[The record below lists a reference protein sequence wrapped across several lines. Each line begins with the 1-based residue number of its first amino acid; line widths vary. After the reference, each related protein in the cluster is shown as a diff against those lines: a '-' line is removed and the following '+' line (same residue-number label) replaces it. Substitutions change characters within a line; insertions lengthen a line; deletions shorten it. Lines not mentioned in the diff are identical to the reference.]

1 MPVQSLVVAEC
12 HDSGLAEEKE
22 IVMGIDIKTP
32 GIHHVALRVTDFE
45 RARKFYTNTL
55 GFQAA
60 IDTPDLLIILAGN
73 TAIGIRGPAP
83 DTPPDA
89 FNPFLA
95 GLDHLAL
102 ACEDEA
108 ELERVA
114 KALTEAGVE
123 NTGVK
128 LDETLGKKYVAFK
141 DPDRIAWEFYM
152 A

>member
-1 MPVQSLVVAEC
+1 MAI
-12 HDSGLAEEKE
+12 G
-22 IVMGIDIKTP
+22 IKTP
-32 GIHHVALRVTDFE
+32 GIHHVALRVTDFD
-45 RARKFYTNTL
+45 RAREFYVGTL

-60 IDTPDLLIILAGN
+60 IDTPDLLIFLAGS
-73 TAIGIRGPAP
+73 TAIGIRGPVQG
-83 DTPPDA
+83 TPPDA
-89 FNPFLA
+89 FDPFLA

-102 ACEDEA
+102 ACEEEA

-114 KALTEAGVE
+114 KALEEAGVE